1 MRLSSATILIGTFVA
16 AALFALV
23 AATFTARALE
33 RTSADGVRM
42 ELDIGGLEWTDVT
55 ANGLQVE
62 ITGVAPSEAE
72 RFRAITVAAREFA
85 PDLFIVTG
93 PGTTLGGAVAQSL
106 VLANWRGIGSKQD
119 FTKHQNATPLLAGM
133 GHADQRAWVTKGDAK

>member
-72 RFRAITVAAREFA
+72 RFRAITVAAEVVDASRVIDKMTVAASDAIACRGGRAQEEQPQNDRA
-85 PDLFIVTG
+85 PDAYSAARHAMPLAK
-93 PGTTLGGAVAQSL
+93 TL
-106 VLANWRGIGSKQD
+106 
-119 FTKHQNATPLLAGM
+119 
-133 GHADQRAWVTKGDAK
+133 